1 MCCASRVVADE
12 PASLR
17 HGDVTLDLVPR
28 SPTEYAV
35 SFDEG
40 LVHRRIQ
47 RANLLTALRSLV

>member
-1 MCCASRVVADE
+1 VADE